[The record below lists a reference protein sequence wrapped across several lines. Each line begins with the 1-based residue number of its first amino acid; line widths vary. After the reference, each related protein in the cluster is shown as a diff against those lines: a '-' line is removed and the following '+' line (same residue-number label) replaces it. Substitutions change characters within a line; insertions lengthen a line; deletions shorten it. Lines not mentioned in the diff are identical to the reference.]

1 MIKLEVEDY
10 CQDCIDF
17 EPKVA
22 DKRELNEI
30 IKVVQC
36 TNRIKCMKMYERALK
51 QVGGFL
57 DASNN

>member
-10 CQDCIDF
+10 CQECIDF
-17 EPKVA
+17 EPIVI
-22 DKRELNEI
+22 DKREPEEI
-30 IKVVQC
+30 IKAVQC